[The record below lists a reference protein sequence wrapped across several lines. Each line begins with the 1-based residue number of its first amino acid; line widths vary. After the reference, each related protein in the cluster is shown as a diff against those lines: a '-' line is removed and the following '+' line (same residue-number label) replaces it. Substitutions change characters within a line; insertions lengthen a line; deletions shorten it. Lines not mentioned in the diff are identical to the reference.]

1 MKLSNATLNDLPDGV
16 LRPLYD
22 RSKLTPGIVHIGV
35 GNFHRAH
42 QAWYLHRLMQEDK
55 DHDWA
60 IIGAGVRAPDAVMR
74 EKLLEQ
80 DCLVTLI
87 ELDPSGRSAEVCGSM
102 IDFLPVEDQNTTLI
116 TTMSDPSVRIVSLT
130 VTEGGYY
137 YETATGKLDAS
148 HPDIQHD
155 AAHPDTPR
163 TAFGA
168 MVAALKARRAA
179 GLKPFTCQSCDN
191 LQGNGYILREVVC
204 SLARLSDPSLAE
216 WIGKNGAFPNSMVDC
231 IVPATGP
238 VELALV
244 QEIGIN
250 DAAPVTHENFR
261 QWVIEDDFC
270 DGRPNWQNVGATLT
284 ASVHDYESMKLRIL
298 NAGHQ
303 VLANAGELLGLE
315 TISDCM
321 ANPLLAA
328 FFAKVQREDIAP
340 HVSAVPGMSAQDYV
354 DLVVRR
360 FSNPKIRDTT
370 RRVAFDGSS
379 RHPGFVLLSLRDG
392 LAANGSVDGLALVE
406 AIWARM
412 CAGSR
417 EDGSTIEPNDPFW
430 DGLCAKA
437 NETKITPSAW
447 LDMSQIY
454 GALREDSRF
463 VDSFAHWLSMIWDEG
478 LEAAIRTY
486 LK

>member
-1 MKLSNATLNDLPDGV
+1 
-16 LRPLYD
+16 
-22 RSKLTPGIVHIGV
+22 
-35 GNFHRAH
+35 
-42 QAWYLHRLMQEDK
+42 
-55 DHDWA
+55 
-60 IIGAGVRAPDAVMR
+60 
-74 EKLLEQ
+74 
-80 DCLVTLI
+80 
-87 ELDPSGRSAEVCGSM
+87 
-102 IDFLPVEDQNTTLI
+102 
-116 TTMSDPSVRIVSLT
+116 
-130 VTEGGYY
+130 
-137 YETATGKLDAS
+137 
-148 HPDIQHD
+148 
-155 AAHPDTPR
+155 
-163 TAFGA
+163 
-168 MVAALKARRAA
+168 
-179 GLKPFTCQSCDN
+179 
-191 LQGNGYILREVVC
+191 
-204 SLARLSDPSLAE
+204 
-216 WIGKNGAFPNSMVDC
+216 
-231 IVPATGP
+231 
-238 VELALV
+238 
-244 QEIGIN
+244 
-250 DAAPVTHENFR
+250 
-261 QWVIEDDFC
+261 
-270 DGRPNWQNVGATLT
+270 VGATLT

-430 DGLCAKA
+430 DALCAKA
-437 NETKITPSAW
+437 NEAKITPSAW

-463 VDSFAHWLSMIWDEG
+463 VGSFAHWLSMIWDEG